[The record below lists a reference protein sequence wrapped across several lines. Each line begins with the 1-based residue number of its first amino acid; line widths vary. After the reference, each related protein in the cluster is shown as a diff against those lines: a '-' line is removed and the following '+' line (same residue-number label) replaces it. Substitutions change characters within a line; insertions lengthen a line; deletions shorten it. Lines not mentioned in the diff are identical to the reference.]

1 MQYTRHGH
9 ACLGLCGQHGE
20 DYWWCSKSRRLPLP
34 NLNLAEDGQVQ
45 TTRLRTIGGSI
56 ARPAS
61 TAPGEP
67 SLLASSEVVVLKRV
81 YYLLAKGRLQKH
93 ESRNSS
99 DRGSPPLTYDFRD
112 SGS

>member
-67 SLLASSEVVVLKRV
+67 SLLASSEVVHSVE
-81 YYLLAKGRLQKH
+81 KGLMQTCWQAPTFPKQFCRYIHFLSQ
-93 ESRNSS
+93 
-99 DRGSPPLTYDFRD
+99 GSTKIIYEV
-112 SGS
+112 